1 MTDHTRRRLPTLGKA
16 VKALLL
22 FLFSFF
28 VISLCF
34 TLLAQR
40 IAFGRRDTL
49 PPTELRY
56 EESAAGARERV
67 SFPSGK
73 NTLRGWLYLQEAD
86 ARGLVIVVHGLGGGA
101 DSFLPEIERFVA
113 EGYAVL
119 SYDGTGTRSSDGAG
133 VRGLPQARLDLEA
146 ALRYVEGEERLRS
159 LPLYLYGHSAGG
171 YAVARVLPEHPEI
184 AGAVCLAAFDRPVEE
199 MLYQAREH
207 TGPLSMVGKPF
218 LRLSCALLFGKDADA
233 PAAGAIALA
242 SSPVLIAAGRDDE
255 TVPYS
260 FSLLAASSAG
270 EGRELLLFDGGHDD
284 MRFSEAARAARAAL
298 LSGEPVDR
306 RSCCELSEPLM
317 SAVLALFSST
327 EENSLPAAA

>member
-1 MTDHTRRRLPTLGKA
+1 MTDKTHRRLPTLGKA

-40 IAFGRRDTL
+40 IAFGRRDAL

-119 SYDGTGTRSSDGAG
+119 AYDGTGTRASGGAG
-133 VRGLPQARLDLEA
+133 VRGLPQARFDLEA
-146 ALRYVEGEERLRS
+146 ALRYVAGEERLCG
-159 LPLYLYGHSAGG
+159 LPLFLYGHSAGG

-199 MLYQAREH
+199 MLYQAREKA
-207 TGPLSMVGKPF
+207 GLLSAVGEPF

-233 PAAGAIALA
+233 SAAEAVEH
-242 SSPVLIAAGRDDE
+242 SSVPVLVAAGRDDE
-255 TVPYS
+255 TVPYP
-260 FSLLAASSAG
+260 FSLL
-270 EGRELLLFDGGHDD
+270 
-284 MRFSEAARAARAAL
+284 
-298 LSGEPVDR
+298 DR
-306 RSCCELSEPLM
+306 KS
-317 SAVLALFSST
+317 VV
-327 EENSLPAAA
+327 